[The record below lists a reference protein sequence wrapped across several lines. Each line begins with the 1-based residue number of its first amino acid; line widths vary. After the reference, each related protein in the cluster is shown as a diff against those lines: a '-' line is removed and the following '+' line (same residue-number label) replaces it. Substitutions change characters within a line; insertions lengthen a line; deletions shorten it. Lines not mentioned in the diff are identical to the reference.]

1 MQDAVSTARKA
12 GAVIVE
18 NDGKPLQT
26 GGRARN
32 AGYRHLKKLTP
43 QLEYVQFLDAGA
55 ALDPDWIAAAEKFME
70 RRPEVAV
77 IEGMSSGRSGAS
89 PENLTVKE
97 QQRNETPGEIVM
109 TTGPGAFVR
118 ASAFEAAGGFRGDL
132 ISLDME
138 DLCIRQRRRGA
149 HVWRLETNMSVCD
162 APRSKPGHWSRE
174 ARRRGFDNAY
184 AMSLHG
190 GPPERHGV
198 MQTVRAVIW
207 GCVFPV
213 IVAIAAGLGALA
225 ASVMTLMTPPA
236 FVAAGAIAAGAFV
249 YLVQFFSS
257 AVRRGIF
264 RVSSWR
270 RAYRTVFGR
279 FSEFSGAMRYWL
291 GADRP

>member
-1 MQDAVSTARKA
+1 
-12 GAVIVE
+12 
-18 NDGKPLQT
+18 
-26 GGRARN
+26 
-32 AGYRHLKKLTP
+32 
-43 QLEYVQFLDAGA
+43 
-55 ALDPDWIAAAEKFME
+55 
-70 RRPEVAV
+70 
-77 IEGMSSGRSGAS
+77 
-89 PENLTVKE
+89 
-97 QQRNETPGEIVM
+97 
-109 TTGPGAFVR
+109 
-118 ASAFEAAGGFRGDL
+118 
-132 ISLDME
+132 
-138 DLCIRQRRRGA
+138 
-149 HVWRLETNMSVCD
+149 
-162 APRSKPGHWSRE
+162 
-174 ARRRGFDNAY
+174 
-184 AMSLHG
+184 
-190 GPPERHGV
+190 